1 MQNKKPIKVMFTDFA
16 YYNRYTKVQMYVP
29 LGIGYIA
36 QYAKQKFGNEI
47 EVSLHKEIDKFLNE
61 VKKIAEEDGME
72 IEVVPFSDFVQPNTA
87 LAEGELD
94 INSFQTGIFLDTVVE
109 ESGYDLTKIEPTL
122 TIPMGIYSEKYDDV
136 SEIQEGDVIGIPNSP
151 TQEGRALQLFEEAE
165 LITLPEGSGVEV
177 TIDDIVGNPLN
188 LDFIASEAAQLP
200 AQLQDVGAAGINSNF
215 ILDAGINPE
224 EYSIFMENVDDLF
237 QANYIVSRTED
248 KDDEALAQFVEY
260 YKTPEIKQFIE
271 EEFKGALVPAW

>member
-1 MQNKKPIKVMFTDFA
+1 MLTVGVTAGPHEDI
-16 YYNRYTKVQMYVP
+16 
-29 LGIGYIA
+29 
-36 QYAKQKFGNEI
+36 
-47 EVSLHKEIDKFLNE
+47 LNE

-177 TIDDIVGNPLN
+177 TIDDIVDNPLN

-224 EYSIFMENVDDLF
+224 EYGIFMENVDDLF